1 MFNFFSSSSSKGRY
15 PNPNRGGSHYQRGGF
30 FRNFGSFSGSGSG
43 RRRYNQ
49 NQQPYPDQGY
59 AQQSAA
65 QGSSQ
70 VCPNCGMQVPAGS
83 KFCLSCGAKMNT
95 AAFCE
100 LFEKGRGIH
109 NQETAGTGPVR
120 YLLSGKRRSG
130 PACSP
135 EIFPAEYP
143 KKTRRFYS
151 MGGCDPFRTLPPFD
165 SSISGSGQ

>member
-1 MFNFFSSSSSKGRY
+1 MMEEVKSMFNFFSSSSSKGRY

-95 AAFCE
+95 AAFCTNCG
-100 LFEKGRGIH
+100 K
-109 NQETAGTGPVR
+109 PVPPG
-120 YLLSGKRRSG
+120 SKFCPECG
-130 PACSP
+130 SP
-135 EIFPAEYP
+135 VN
-143 KKTRRFYS
+143 S
-151 MGGCDPFRTLPPFD
+151 
-165 SSISGSGQ
+165 